1 MCGRF
6 RSGLLPA
13 WSGDSPT
20 LNSLIRLEMIEL
32 EEAWEVALAE
42 AKLRARGAGRTD
54 VSNYLDLRSQN
65 DLLRRT
71 AIDWLTATFTALAGY
86 ANRRGA
92 GIQIERH
99 DSHSFR
105 RASAT
110 MVGSQLTL
118 RRGVRALAIE
128 SGWPRR
134 PGDGFVR
141 GDGLACANIKHF
153 GRPRA
158 NAELILARSPNGP
171 PQWLVIDKTQT
182 RTPLADAQIRQHLS
196 ILLSES

>member
-1 MCGRF
+1 M
-6 RSGLLPA
+6 S
-13 WSGDSPT
+13 
-20 LNSLIRLEMIEL
+20 EL
-32 EEAWEVALAE
+32 EEAWEIALAE
-42 AKLRARGAGRTD
+42 ARQRARGAGRED
-54 VSNYLDLRSQN
+54 IGKYLDLRAKN

-71 AIDWLTATFTALAGY
+71 AIDWLTATFTSLAGE

-99 DSHSFR
+99 DAHSFR
-105 RASAT
+105 RGSST

-118 RRGVRALAIE
+118 RRGVRTLALE
-128 SGWPRR
+128 SGWPRK

-158 NAELILARSPNGP
+158 NAELLLSRSAKGL
-171 PQWLVIDKTQT
+171 PQWLTIEKTHGT
-182 RTPLADAQIRQHLS
+182 TLLTEAQVRRHLS
-196 ILLSES
+196 ILLSEL

>member
-1 MCGRF
+1 M
-6 RSGLLPA
+6 S
-13 WSGDSPT
+13 
-20 LNSLIRLEMIEL
+20 EL
-32 EEAWEVALAE
+32 DEAWEIALAE
-42 AKLRARGAGRTD
+42 ATQRARGAGRAD
-54 VSNYLDLRSQN
+54 IARYLDLRSKN

-71 AIDWLTATFTALAGY
+71 AIDWLTATFTSLAGE
-86 ANRRGA
+86 ANRKGA
-92 GIQIERH
+92 GIQIERQ

-105 RASAT
+105 RESAT

-118 RRGVRALAIE
+118 RRGVRALALE
-128 SGWPRR
+128 SGWPRK

-158 NAELILARSPNGP
+158 NAELLLSRSSKGL
-171 PQWLVIDKTQT
+171 PQWLTIEKTQAI
-182 RTPLADAQIRQHLS
+182 TPLTEAQIRQHLS

>member
-1 MCGRF
+1 M
-6 RSGLLPA
+6 S
-13 WSGDSPT
+13 
-20 LNSLIRLEMIEL
+20 EL
-32 EEAWEVALAE
+32 DEAWEIALAE
-42 AKLRARGAGRTD
+42 ATQRARGAGRAD
-54 VSNYLDLRSQN
+54 IARYLDLRSKN

-71 AIDWLTATFTALAGY
+71 AIDWLTATFTSLAGE
-86 ANRRGA
+86 ANRKGA
-92 GIQIERH
+92 GIQIERQ

-105 RASAT
+105 RGSAT

-118 RRGVRALAIE
+118 RRGVRALALE
-128 SGWPRR
+128 SGWPRK

-158 NAELILARSPNGP
+158 NAELLLARSSKGL
-171 PQWLVIDKTQT
+171 PQWLTIEKTHA
-182 RTPLADAQIRQHLS
+182 RTLLTEAQIRHHLS